1 MIHTYIKVK
10 SKDIKCDFEDNVSDV
25 YYEYYSEWYLLKMQM
40 INLIIRGD
48 KDDILLSRMR

>member
-10 SKDIKCDFEDNVSDV
+10 SKDIKFNFEDNVSDV
-25 YYEYYSEWYLLKMQM
+25 CYEYYSEWYLLKMQM

>member
-10 SKDIKCDFEDNVSDV
+10 SKDIKCNFEDNVSDV